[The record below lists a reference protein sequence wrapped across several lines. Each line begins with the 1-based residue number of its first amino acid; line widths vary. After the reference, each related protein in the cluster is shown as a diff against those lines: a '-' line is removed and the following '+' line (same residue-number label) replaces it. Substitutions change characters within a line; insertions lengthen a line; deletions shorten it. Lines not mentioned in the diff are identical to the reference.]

1 MILATPGPTP
11 VPENIRQ
18 AMAEPTIHHRTKEF
32 EDIFASTRDKL
43 KRLFDMEE
51 AIMLASSG
59 SGAMEAC
66 VGNICYKKA
75 LVINAGK
82 FGERFG
88 KICKALGKELVELK
102 YEWDTPA
109 SLEDIDE
116 ALKNHPDID
125 ALFIQICES
134 AGGLRHP
141 VEEIAKSI
149 KSSGKNIAIVC
160 DGITA
165 VGVEKIDTSNIDAL
179 ITGSQKA
186 FMLPPGLAM
195 IGLSGL
201 ALKRIEE
208 NNYGFYFNLNHELKA
223 QRKNTTAWTATTTL
237 TIGLEKIL
245 SQMFELGLE
254 TLYKKTAA
262 RANALNRAC
271 EAIGLKV
278 YPKSPAPSMSTI
290 WLEGEAN
297 ELRKI
302 LKSEYK
308 LNAAGGQEHLNGNIF
323 RVNHMG
329 FIEDFESCWSAN
341 AIELA
346 LCKLEGK
353 SFSGEANRVFLEE
366 YYKGLK

>member
-11 VPENIRQ
+11 VQENIRQ

-32 EDIFASTRDKL
+32 EEIFGNTKDKL
-43 KRLFDMEE
+43 IKLFNMDE
-51 AIMLASSG
+51 AIMLASTG
-59 SGAMEAC
+59 SGALEAS
-66 VGNICYKKA
+66 VGNICSKKA

-82 FGERFG
+82 FGERFS
-88 KICKALGKELVELK
+88 KICKALDKELVELK

-109 SLEDIDE
+109 SLDDVEE
-116 ALKNHPDID
+116 ALRSHPDID
-125 ALFIQICES
+125 TLFIQICES

-141 VEEIAKSI
+141 VEKIAKSI
-149 KSSGKNIAIVC
+149 KKSGKNIAIVC

-165 VGVEKIDTSNIDAL
+165 VGVEKIDTTNIDVL

-195 IGLSGL
+195 MGLSEL
-201 ALKRIEE
+201 AIKRVEE
-208 NNYGFYFNLNHELKA
+208 NDYGFYFNLNHELKA
-223 QRKNTTAWTATTTL
+223 QRKNTTAWTAATTL
-237 TIGLEKIL
+237 IIGLNKVLE
-245 SQMFELGLE
+245 QMFEIGLD
-254 TLYKKTAA
+254 TLYNKTAS

-271 EAIGLKV
+271 EALGLKI
-278 YPKSPAPSMSTI
+278 YPKTPAFSMSTI
-290 WLEGEAN
+290 YYEGRAN

-308 LNAAGGQEHLNGNIF
+308 LNVAGGQEHLNGNIF

-329 FIEDFESCWSAN
+329 FIEDFEASWNAN

-353 SFSGEANRVFLEE
+353 HFSGEANRVFLDE
-366 YYKGLK
+366 YYRELK